1 MELVKSH
8 TVYINSKMRT
18 TGSTTD
24 DFNISLRQPLTLVNS
39 NNSFR
44 VRMEQCVIP
53 HCIKQI
59 SSNNNVLSFTYIRD
73 TITYNS
79 FITLT
84 SGNYTILTLN
94 DELKAKL
101 AAKILSLSSIVVSLT
116 FSYDRTTGLD
126 TFNITGTDGVASSI
140 TLLFSSNVALGK
152 FFGFIAD
159 SQFRYNN
166 LNVSF
171 SSTSTQNVNV
181 NQINSIYIRSSSLV
195 QRECYENIVERDVYS
210 DIIAQVP
217 ITVLPGNFIFFTNDG
232 PTLDIKNNII
242 DSINIYLSDNNS
254 YTLSLNGL
262 DWSCV
267 LIFEEWGTTE
277 PDKILQE
284 LMPTSIP
291 DNTPDL
297 MKQLD
302 ELKSKL
308 QT

>member
-1 MELVKSH
+1 
-8 TVYINSKMRT
+8 
-18 TGSTTD
+18 
-24 DFNISLRQPLTLVNS
+24 
-39 NNSFR
+39 
-44 VRMEQCVIP
+44 
-53 HCIKQI
+53 
-59 SSNNNVLSFTYIRD
+59 VLSFTYIRD